1 MYNVCIMRK
10 LVGDLMTVVIDK
22 KTIQK
27 RRMMG
32 YFIDAARQIIDTKG
46 IEAVSARDVA
56 DMAGYNVATLYN
68 YFDDLD
74 HLIFYASLKYLKEYV
89 DDLEKYLK
97 GAKTPIE
104 RYVRVW
110 ENYCAHAFSKPKI
123 YNAIF
128 FEKYSTSLNH
138 DIREYYSIFPE
149 ELGDQEDDIKPML
162 LGQNIYERNLTLLQP
177 CIKKGLVSEDHAA
190 AVNEMILLV
199 YQGLLTRFVKGQ
211 SDYSP
216 EEATQKIIFYIRRI
230 FQAFGIDIS

>member
-1 MYNVCIMRK
+1 MEV
-10 LVGDLMTVVIDK
+10 VGDGMTVVIDK

-32 YFIDAARQIIDTKG
+32 YFIDAARQIIDASG
-46 IEAVSARDVA
+46 IEAVSAREVA
-56 DMAGYNVATLYN
+56 DLAGYNVATLYN

-74 HLIFYASLKYLKEYV
+74 HLLFYASLKYLKEYV
-89 DDLEKYLK
+89 DDLENYLK
-97 GAKTPIE
+97 GAKTPVE
-104 RYVRVW
+104 RYLKVW
-110 ENYCAHAFSKPKI
+110 ENFCTHAFNRPKI

-177 CIKKGLVSEDHAA
+177 CIRKGLVSEESSAS
-190 AVNEMILLV
+190 VNEMILLV

-211 SDYSP
+211 SDHSP
-216 EEATQKIIFYIRRI
+216 EEATQKMLFYIKKI
-230 FQAFGIDIS
+230 FQTFGVNMIQSQ